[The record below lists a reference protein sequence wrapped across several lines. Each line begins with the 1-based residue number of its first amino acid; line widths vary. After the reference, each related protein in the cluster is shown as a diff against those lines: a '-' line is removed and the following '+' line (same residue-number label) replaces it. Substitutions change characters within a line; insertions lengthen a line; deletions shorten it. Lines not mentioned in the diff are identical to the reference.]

1 MVSSELKQLA
11 ASVNSNVDTMHH
23 EVFLD
28 HDDETKC
35 LTQNGLPTDCPLF
48 NCFVVFVLPPRNLLK
63 ENVRRVW
70 LVRQKVCDCVYVYSR
85 FT

>member
-48 NCFVVFVLPPRNLLK
+48 NCFVVFVLF
-63 ENVRRVW
+63 VCFFHFIRRSVD
-70 LVRQKVCDCVYVYSR
+70 KTGS
-85 FT
+85 

>member
-48 NCFVVFVLPPRNLLK
+48 NCFVVFVLFVFFFILLGDRLIKRGVKSVSNQASRVKPP
-63 ENVRRVW
+63 
-70 LVRQKVCDCVYVYSR
+70 
-85 FT
+85 

>member
-11 ASVNSNVDTMHH
+11 ASVNSNVDTIHH

-35 LTQNGLPTDCPLF
+35 
-48 NCFVVFVLPPRNLLK
+48 
-63 ENVRRVW
+63 
-70 LVRQKVCDCVYVYSR
+70 
-85 FT
+85 